1 MVECACLSV
10 CSCATPS
17 VRVRPGG
24 WYLKSCVSLG
34 NRQMVIEF
42 FDSEAEVERFL
53 VGVANVCYFSFGL
66 AIVSVLAF
74 FCGLTLIGRVKK
86 YYAFPFDT
94 VR

>member
-1 MVECACLSV
+1 MVFEVLRFAWQ
-10 CSCATPS
+10 SC
-17 VRVRPGG
+17 
-24 WYLKSCVSLG
+24 
-34 NRQMVIEF
+34 RQMVIEF